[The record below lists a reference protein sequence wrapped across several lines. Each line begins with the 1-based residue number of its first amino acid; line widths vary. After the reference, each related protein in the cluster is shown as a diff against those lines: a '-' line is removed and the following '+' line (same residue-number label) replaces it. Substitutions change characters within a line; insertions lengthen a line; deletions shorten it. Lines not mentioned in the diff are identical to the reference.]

1 MLYKIVVFEEAKI
14 F

>member
-1 MLYKIVVFEEAKI
+1 LYKIVVFEEAKI